1 MNKSKKAGILST
13 LFMGLGQIVIN
24 KEYIKGFIFIIIEA
38 LVIVKYQ
45 FFIKGIK
52 GLITLGTVTGY
63 TQQNIKLNDHS
74 IFMMVD
80 GFITLLIL
88 IVVVFVYIANIKDA
102 IIQGYRLD
110 QGYPVETF
118 RKFIS
123 RFWYKS
129 FPYIMSTPAIIGI
142 MFFILLPILFGI
154 AIAFTNYSSPNN
166 IPPANLVDWVGLQ
179 NIKDMIRLPMWNRT
193 FAGVLSWT
201 LIWALS
207 TTFLNFFAGL
217 FVALFINSKAV
228 KYKKIW
234 RIIYFLPYS
243 VPALI
248 SLLVFRNLLNGQFGP
263 INLTLKQLGLIGSY
277 FSLIKGNIGWLSS
290 PLIARFTVLFVSVL
304 LGFPYFMAL
313 STGVMTSIPEE
324 LYEAANI
331 DGANGFQKFKNITF
345 PMVFVATAPLLI
357 LTFTFNFN
365 NFNAIYFLTEGGPPG
380 VYDPGSA
387 AGTTDILITWIYNL
401 TMDRQNYS
409 IAALMT
415 LLVFIIVGLLAAY
428 SFSRT
433 RAFKE
438 L

>member
-102 IIQGYRLD
+102 IIQGYRLG

-357 LTFTFNFN
+357 LTFAFNFN

>member
-1 MNKSKKAGILST
+1 MNKAKKAGILST
-13 LFMGLGQIVIN
+13 LFMGLGQIVLN
-24 KEYIKGFIFIIIEA
+24 KEYIKGFVFMIIEV
-38 LVIVKYQ
+38 LIVIKYQ

-63 TQQNIKLNDHS
+63 TQENIKLNDHS
-74 IFMMVD
+74 IFIMVD
-80 GFITLLIL
+80 GFITLSIL
-88 IVVVFVYIANIKDA
+88 IVVVFVYVANIKDA
-102 IIQGYRLD
+102 IIQGRKLD
-110 QGYPVETF
+110 QGHPVETF

-123 RFWYKS
+123 RFWYKA

-154 AIAFTNYSSPNN
+154 GIAFSNYSSPNN

-179 NIKDMIRLPMWNRT
+179 NIKDMIRLPMWNKT
-193 FAGVLSWT
+193 FAGVFSWT

-207 TTFLNFFAGL
+207 TTFISFFTGL

-228 KYKKIW
+228 KYKKLW
-234 RIIYFLPYS
+234 RIIYFLPYI
-243 VPALI
+243 VPAII
-248 SLLVFRNLLNGQFGP
+248 SLLIFRNLLNGQFGP
-263 INLTLKQLGLIGSY
+263 INLTLKKLGLIGSY
-277 FSLIKGNIGWLSS
+277 FSLIKGNIGWLSN
-290 PLIARFTVLFVSVL
+290 PLIARFSVLFVSLL

-324 LYEAANI
+324 LYEASDI
-331 DGANGFQKFKNITF
+331 DGANGFQKFKSITL

-357 LTFTFNFN
+357 MSFAFNFN
-365 NFNAIYFLTEGGPPG
+365 GFNAIYFLTEGGPSG
-380 VYDPGSA
+380 IYDTGSA
-387 AGTTDILITWIYNL
+387 AGATDILITWIYNL
-401 TMDRQNYS
+401 AVDRQNYS

-415 LLVFIIVGLLAAY
+415 LLIFIIVGLMAAY

>member
-110 QGYPVETF
+110 QGYSVETF

-277 FSLIKGNIGWLSS
+277 FSLIKDNIGWLSS

-357 LTFTFNFN
+357 LTFAFNFN